1 MPGLPPLGPIPFFQL
16 RMLYAA
22 QLNEPAYDPLMDELF
37 VVAPQW
43 RFHGCTACGSAVC
56 LRAGWRGLY
65 WQCSQCDETGSVDA
79 ESHARLARLLEPRC
93 GECDAVLFNQEWRAG
108 NYLPCP
114 DCEHPSSWRDLQR
127 AMTAE
132 ECCQHS
138 CHR

>member
-93 GECDAVLFNQEWRAG
+93 GECDAVLLNQQWRAG
-108 NYLPCP
+108 NYLPCTA
-114 DCEHPSSWRDLQR
+114 CGHSISWRDLQR
-127 AMTAE
+127 DMTAS
-132 ECCQHS
+132 CCEHG